1 MLSQISSGI
10 SALGA
15 CLRQGL
21 ALIAQAAKNGFAL
34 IVCKAELGFPEWVPM
49 QVPFDANAP
58 LVRKILFNMM
68 TKVNASTSSTR
79 ADVNNRFADVSTLDI
94 VLTTLAKMPVLRN
107 TGECQRDFFGFHGRG
122 SYYIGVSG

>member
-1 MLSQISSGI
+1 MLSWISSGI
-10 SALGA
+10 SATGA
-15 CLRQGL
+15 CSRQGL
-21 ALIAQAAKNGFAL
+21 ALIEQAAKNGFAL

-107 TGECQRDFFGFHGRG
+107 TGECQRGFFGFHGRG
-122 SYYIGVSG
+122 SYYVGVSS

>member
-15 CLRQGL
+15 CSRQGL
-21 ALIAQAAKNGFAL
+21 AMIAQAAKNGFAL
-34 IVCKAELGFPEWVPM
+34 TVCKAELGFPERVPM

-68 TKVNASTSSTR
+68 TKVNASTSNTR

-107 TGECQRDFFGFHGRG
+107 TGACQRDFFGFHGRG